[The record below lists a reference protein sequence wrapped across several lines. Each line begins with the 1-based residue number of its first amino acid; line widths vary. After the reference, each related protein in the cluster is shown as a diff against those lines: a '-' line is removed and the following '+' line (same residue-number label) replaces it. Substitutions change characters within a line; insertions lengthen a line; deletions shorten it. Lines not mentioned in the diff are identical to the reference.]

1 MESLVN
7 WFTENLDGLPKE
19 WIVFIISMFP
29 ILELRGG
36 LIAAR
41 LLMGSSEMIKAIFIC
56 FAGNILPIPFILLFI
71 TKIFDKLKQ
80 TKRFKPMVEKL
91 ENKATGKKSNTIR
104 KYEFI
109 GIILFVGIPLPG
121 TGAWTGSLIAALLGV
136 KLKKSI
142 PAICIGLVMATT
154 IMCIALYNPWLGKL
168 LGV

>member
-41 LLMGSSEMIKAIFIC
+41 LLMGSAEMIKAIFIC

-91 ENKATGKKSNTIR
+91 ESKATGKKS
-104 KYEFI
+104 
-109 GIILFVGIPLPG
+109 
-121 TGAWTGSLIAALLGV
+121 GV